1 MLRRGIAVVLL
12 FLGASHAASA
22 LEQRCG
28 GALDWLLC
36 IAPSLSYSGNATEP
50 PSSSRFA
57 GSQGGSGNPAGHK
70 TGVATGSHAAA
81 SPQRP
86 RAPLSLD
93 YRVINHVS
101 KAGTD
106 PRTISQAAKPPGG
119 RERTMSKDEK
129 EELYREFLVWQKAQG
144 INDMR
149 DHEVR

>member
-1 MLRRGIAVVLL
+1 MLRRSIAVGLL

-28 GALDWLLC
+28 GVLYWLLC
-36 IAPSLSYSGNATEP
+36 IDPSLSYFRNATEP
-50 PSSSRFA
+50 PSPNRSA
-57 GSQGGSGNPAGHK
+57 GSQARSDNVAAHK
-70 TGVATGSHAAA
+70 TGAAAGSHAVA

-93 YRVINHVS
+93 YRFINHAS
-101 KAGTD
+101 TAGAD
-106 PRTISQAAKPPGG
+106 PRTMSQAVKRPEG
-119 RERTMSKDEK
+119 RQRTMSKHEK
-129 EELYREFLVWQKAQG
+129 EELYREFLVWRRKQV